1 MTIDITGP
9 DKSSFQ
15 FPDGT
20 SEATITAAMAQ
31 HYGAP
36 AAAAAPAAPAFDPND
51 PRFAPH
57 AQSSA
62 AALRGIPLLGA
73 GVEKA
78 GAAVS
83 ALAHPLTG
91 VGSDKSSI
99 AERYVDNLAQEEA
112 AKTDYEAKHP
122 VRSAVEGMIGGGLAL
137 GGAAGLSGTVAK
149 GLGMVGPIKTAVPA
163 AIASGGALGGADAAL
178 RGDDIKAGAETG
190 ALTGGLGVLGGKA
203 VGKVWDAARGMM
215 RDAPVVPRTMDVN
228 GRAVPIDKA
237 IETGTA
243 ADSTTKQALIHQSD
257 PKTAQIA
264 RDAMD
269 ATDQGLRGTVEDF
282 KASVAPP
289 AQAAPHTART
299 AAEELQSA
307 LQQGNADS
315 RAGVKAA
322 YDAAGAAP
330 GEYTPSLIQN
340 TPKVVRAQL
349 GQGDKV
355 ILDDLTPRGTSAMG
369 YLDKELGQM
378 NLTTNAAAEPRP
390 RMVSPAIE
398 DDVAALRSKFGD
410 TVAEAYAKQKSQPQP
425 LSLLEFIASKGGLK
439 PHPELDAI
447 GLGHGHRS
455 QIPGQ
460 SGFFG
465 TVRKN
470 GSEIDRMREA
480 AQEAGYLRGA
490 HDETSTP
497 AQFLD
502 AIDAELRGQKK
513 YPEGFEGFSS
523 KKATGLRDA
532 RETAEI
538 DQVMRGYEKDLAD
551 AGHGELGP
559 DMRKRAAALMH
570 EEGMSADNA
579 VEHAFRQLEQEDA
592 FGVAAGFPGDR
603 ARPITLPH
611 SAEPITPNAI
621 EQVRKNL
628 NRHLQQAQKD
638 GNAADIRAV
647 NRIKEAF
654 DNHITNVTQ
663 TPGGFTGDAAEVL
676 RLQAEARA
684 AHATHKQN
692 YSAQAPGD
700 LAGRTIENIIGKRG
714 VAPLDVESITP
725 KIFGSPNN
733 PGGGVQATLV
743 RRLTQ
748 TLGPNSPTLHALRQ
762 GVFSHAADMLP
773 GMMPV
778 GHKVMADRVTKL
790 LESSLGKELFTD
802 AQQDA
807 MRNIANAYRRVIP
820 VPGTTNPPGS
830 GHVMVRGMKAM
841 ARSALPII
849 GAATHGPAGFA
860 AGLAGQKA
868 GTAIAERST
877 RKAAERF
884 FQGERGKRSSLP
896 RLPES
901 LAPQRFGA
909 LGGLLAADRQ
919 SR

>member
-1 MTIDITGP
+1 MTIEITGP

-20 SEATITAAMAQ
+20 PEATITAAMAQ

-62 AALRGIPLLGA
+62 AAIRGVPLLGA
-73 GVEKA
+73 LETKA
-78 GAAVS
+78 AAGLS

-178 RGDDIKAGAETG
+178 RGDDIKGGAETG

-215 RDAPVVPRTMDVN
+215 RDAPVVSRTMDVN
-228 GRAVPIDKA
+228 GRMVPIDKA

-264 RDAMD
+264 RDAME

-289 AQAAPHTART
+289 AQVAPHTART

-322 YDAAGAAP
+322 YDAAGTAP
-330 GEYTPSLIQN
+330 GEYLASPIQN
-340 TPKVVRAQL
+340 TPKVVRAEL
-349 GQGDKV
+349 NRKGDKV
-355 ILDDLTPRGTSAMG
+355 YLDDLTPRAKTAMD
-369 YLDKELGQM
+369 YLDTELGQM
-378 NLTTNAAAEPRP
+378 RLNTDAAAP
-390 RMVSPAIE
+390 
-398 DDVAALRSKFGD
+398 
-410 TVAEAYAKQKSQPQP
+410 
-425 LSLLEFIASKGGLK
+425 
-439 PHPELDAI
+439 
-447 GLGHGHRS
+447 
-455 QIPGQ
+455 
-460 SGFFG
+460 
-465 TVRKN
+465 
-470 GSEIDRMREA
+470 
-480 AQEAGYLRGA
+480 
-490 HDETSTP
+490 TP
-497 AQFLD
+497 
-502 AIDAELRGQKK
+502 K
-513 YPEGFEGFSS
+513 
-523 KKATGLRDA
+523 
-532 RETAEI
+532 
-538 DQVMRGYEKDLAD
+538 M
-551 AGHGELGP
+551 GP
-559 DMRKRAAALMH
+559 D
-570 EEGMSADNA
+570 G
-579 VEHAFRQLEQEDA
+579 
-592 FGVAAGFPGDR
+592 
-603 ARPITLPH
+603 RPV
-611 SAEPITPNAI
+611 AEPITPNSI

-628 NRHLQQAQKD
+628 NQYLKQAQKD
-638 GNAADIRAV
+638 GNAADIRATG
-647 NRIKEAF
+647 RIKEAF
-654 DNHITNVTQ
+654 DNHITNVTE
-663 TPGGFTGDAAEVL
+663 TPGAFSGDAKEVL
-676 RLQAEARA
+676 RLQGEARA

-714 VAPLDVESITP
+714 VAPLDVESIIP

-807 MRNIANAYRRVIP
+807 MRNIANAHRRVIP

-868 GTAIAERST
+868 GTAIAERSA
-877 RKAAERF
+877 RKSAERF

-919 SR
+919 

>member
-1 MTIDITGP
+1 MTITIEGP
-9 DKSSFQ
+9 DKSSFD

-20 SEATITAAMAQ
+20 PEATITAAMAQ
-31 HYGAP
+31 HYGSP
-36 AAAAAPAAPAFDPND
+36 AAAPPAQTASPAFDPND

-73 GVEKA
+73 GIEKA
-78 GAAVS
+78 GAGIS

-91 VGSDKSSI
+91 VGSDKSTI

-112 AKTDYEAKHP
+112 AKTDYETKHP
-122 VRSAVEGMIGGGLAL
+122 VRSAIEGMIGGGLAL

-163 AIASGGALGGADAAL
+163 AMASGTVLGGADAAL
-178 RGDDIKAGAETG
+178 REEDIRSGAETG

-243 ADSTTKQALIHQSD
+243 ADSTTKQALIHQAD

-264 RDAMD
+264 RDAME

-289 AQAAPHTART
+289 AQPVQHTART
-299 AAEELQSA
+299 AAEELQAA

-330 GEYTPSLIQN
+330 GEYNPSLIQN
-340 TPKVVRAQL
+340 TPKVVRTHL

-355 ILDDLTPRGTSAMG
+355 ILDELTPRGTSAMG

-378 NLTTNAAAEPRP
+378 NLTTNAA
-390 RMVSPAIE
+390 
-398 DDVAALRSKFGD
+398 G
-410 TVAEAYAKQKSQPQP
+410 TP
-425 LSLLEFIASKGGLK
+425 LKI
-439 PHPELDAI
+439 
-447 GLGHGHRS
+447 
-455 QIPGQ
+455 
-460 SGFFG
+460 
-465 TVRKN
+465 
-470 GSEIDRMREA
+470 
-480 AQEAGYLRGA
+480 
-490 HDETSTP
+490 
-497 AQFLD
+497 
-502 AIDAELRGQKK
+502 
-513 YPEGFEGFSS
+513 
-523 KKATGLRDA
+523 
-532 RETAEI
+532 
-538 DQVMRGYEKDLAD
+538 
-551 AGHGELGP
+551 GP
-559 DMRKRAAALMH
+559 D
-570 EEGMSADNA
+570 G
-579 VEHAFRQLEQEDA
+579 
-592 FGVAAGFPGDR
+592 
-603 ARPITLPH
+603 RPM
-611 SAEPITPNAI
+611 AEPITPNAI

-654 DNHITNVTQ
+654 DSHITNATQ

-714 VAPLDVESITP
+714 VAPLDVESIIP
-725 KIFGSPNN
+725 KIFGSSNN
-733 PGGGVQATLV
+733 PGGGVQTTLV

-762 GVFSHAADMLP
+762 GIFSHAADMLP
-773 GMMPV
+773 GMAPV
-778 GHKVMADRVTKL
+778 GHKVMADRITKL

-802 AQQDA
+802 AQQAA
-807 MRNIANAYRRVIP
+807 MRNIANAHRRVIP

-830 GHVMVRGMKAM
+830 GHVMVRGMKSM
-841 ARSALPII
+841 ARASLPII

-868 GTAIAERST
+868 GTALVERAA
-877 RKAAERF
+877 RKSAERF
-884 FQGERGKRSSLP
+884 FQGERAKRSSLP
-896 RLPES
+896 KLAES
-901 LAPQRFGA
+901 VIPQRFGA